1 MKIHHIGYLVKKLDR
16 AVEAFETLGFQLK
29 QKKIYDEH
37 RKIHI
42 VFVEKDGYVIEL
54 VSPVGKDS
62 VVSGLITQ
70 YRNMPYHLCYS
81 SNEFEK
87 DLKYLSQQGCVQID
101 EPCIAPALGNGRVV
115 FLMSPVIGMIE
126 LYEKNKGGVILCEI
140 AVYNII
146 NTMFKY
152 IQSTSTHKCIGKR

>member
-70 YRNMPYHLCYS
+70 YRNMTYHFCYS
-81 SNEFEK
+81 
-87 DLKYLSQQGCVQID
+87 
-101 EPCIAPALGNGRVV
+101 
-115 FLMSPVIGMIE
+115 
-126 LYEKNKGGVILCEI
+126 
-140 AVYNII
+140 
-146 NTMFKY
+146 
-152 IQSTSTHKCIGKR
+152 

>member
-29 QKKIYDEH
+29 QKKIY
-37 RKIHI
+37 
-42 VFVEKDGYVIEL
+42 
-54 VSPVGKDS
+54 DS

-126 LYEKNKGGVILCEI
+126 LYEKNKGGGDFV
-140 AVYNII
+140 
-146 NTMFKY
+146 
-152 IQSTSTHKCIGKR
+152 